1 MFFTYNIVNND
12 KNFQSLNEINIPFDK
27 IISLYLRDCGT
38 YFLCEKKSWS
48 NVFNK
53 MKILKYL
60 AFGNYNE
67 NW

>member
-38 YFLCEKKSWS
+38 SFLCEKNS
-48 NVFNK
+48 
-53 MKILKYL
+53 
-60 AFGNYNE
+60 
-67 NW
+67 